1 MSKRSMISRKHK
13 KFTYL
18 IIIVFLISIFGGL
31 FSNFHS
37 TQRSV
42 PGSGQGV
49 ANLGQE
55 YFIGNNES
63 LGTKPAYSSI
73 LHGTGFLM
81 SSLVYKDFGYS
92 ITSAAKNYGS
102 VGVKVEGVYGKKIAG
117 SSKYSLVGVEKLKP
131 GDIFTF
137 WNSDQPARTH
147 IGHVAIYM
155 GVINGKP
162 CIINTCKGNP
172 TAIGIINDFSY
183 WYGSSL
189 IEVRRV
195 LPASAFVAGQ
205 KIIDKGPVIP
215 AMYQIIPDRAIVMPK
230 DLSTGF

>member
-73 LHGTGFLM
+73 LHGTGFLPFPELR
-81 SSLVYKDFGYS
+81 SLLGSYPDAMDNEGYPGR
-92 ITSAAKNYGS
+92 NY
-102 VGVKVEGVYGKKIAG
+102 
-117 SSKYSLVGVEKLKP
+117 KYSPL
-131 GDIFTF
+131 F
-137 WNSDQPARTH
+137 
-147 IGHVAIYM
+147 
-155 GVINGKP
+155 
-162 CIINTCKGNP
+162 
-172 TAIGIINDFSY
+172 
-183 WYGSSL
+183 
-189 IEVRRV
+189 
-195 LPASAFVAGQ
+195 
-205 KIIDKGPVIP
+205 
-215 AMYQIIPDRAIVMPK
+215 
-230 DLSTGF
+230 

>member
-81 SSLVYKDFGYS
+81 SSLEQALEKAEEHDD
-92 ITSAAKNYGS
+92 SA
-102 VGVKVEGVYGKKIAG
+102 
-117 SSKYSLVGVEKLKP
+117 
-131 GDIFTF
+131 DILQ
-137 WNSDQPARTH
+137 S
-147 IGHVAIYM
+147 
-155 GVINGKP
+155 
-162 CIINTCKGNP
+162 KGNM
-172 TAIGIINDFSY
+172 Y
-183 WYGSSL
+183 YGL
-189 IEVRRV
+189 GNYEQA
-195 LPASAFVAGQ
+195 ASEC
-205 KIIDKGPVIP
+205 I
-215 AMYQIIPDRAIVMPK
+215 YRNRCR
-230 DLSTGF
+230 S